1 MPIHFELTRPGITS
15 ISVDGIEHKVDPATG
30 LLQVDVM
37 TPNLM
42 RELSTHHMA
51 TQVDPNEHAR
61 RRDERQRMQPPP
73 AGPLARQTPAVG
85 AQAGAGAGPGG
96 GSGLS
101 AARMAL
107 DAGAGEAG
115 LKKANE
121 LTADTPDQVQMQGQG
136 GPVQGAPVQG
146 GQGQGQPQ
154 GQEPQ
159 TEQQRTGAQPGAL
172 TPEEETER
180 QALFTELDEALGN
193 RVDRRRSLNQLR
205 EMKAKLPKS

>member
-61 RRDERQRMQPPP
+61 RRDERQRMQPLAPLGRPTPTGASPP
-73 AGPLARQTPAVG
+73 GAV
-85 AQAGAGAGPGG
+85 PGG
-96 GSGLS
+96 AASGLS

-107 DAGAGEAG
+107 DASTDGAG
-115 LKKANE
+115 LKEANQLPNE
-121 LTADTPDQVQMQGQG
+121 TGEQSTQQT
-136 GPVQGAPVQG
+136 GAQ
-146 GQGQGQPQ
+146 
-154 GQEPQ
+154 Q
-159 TEQQRTGAQPGAL
+159 TGAQQTGAEQQTSQQRTGNLPGAL
-172 TPEEETER
+172 TPEEEAER
-180 QALFTELDEALGN
+180 AQLFVELDEALGN

-205 EMKAKLPKS
+205 EMKANLPKS